1 MKAKVFN
8 LIKTLVDVKSE
19 FRENI
24 ILPSGSVGCV
34 VECYENP
41 EGYAVDLEIPDASLV
56 GGLSYDNV
64 ILYPEQF
71 EVVNKWTIETSPE
84 S

>member
-1 MKAKVFN
+1 MKAKVYN
-8 LIKTLVDVKSE
+8 LIKTLADVKSGFQE
-19 FRENI
+19 KL

-56 GGLSYDNV
+56 GGLDYENV
-64 ILYPEQF
+64 ILYAEQF
-71 EVVNKWTIETSPE
+71 EVVNK
-84 S
+84 